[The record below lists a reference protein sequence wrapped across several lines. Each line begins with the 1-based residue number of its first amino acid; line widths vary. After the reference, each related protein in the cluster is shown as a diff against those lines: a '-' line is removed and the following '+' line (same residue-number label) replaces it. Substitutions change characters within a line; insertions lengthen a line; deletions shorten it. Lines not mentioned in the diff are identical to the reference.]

1 MRQYCRLPPAPE
13 GAGFRLA
20 VIMTTENN
28 GQLVDFIAM
37 KKGQIE
43 RVTTV
48 DGETVLAR
56 RETDTTVLGTS
67 DTIGELATA
76 LSELDEKISN

>member
-1 MRQYCRLPPAPE
+1 
-13 GAGFRLA
+13 
-20 VIMTTENN
+20 
-28 GQLVDFIAM
+28 M
-37 KKGQIE
+37 KKGHIE

-76 LSELDEKISN
+76 LSELDENISN